1 MTFGAALDAMLK
13 DPDNLAI
20 SRDMYFQ
27 EGVVICEKLPSIRS
41 EVLTL
46 ENLLSSPILISVFE
60 GGEYIF
66 NPSQEDIHC
75 NGWFLLKKTPKPK
88 DVKPEPLEEEDLPVN
103 FRQDNKWLKAIDKL
117 YDIVK
122 MLDNKYSRLRDE

>member
-60 GGEYIF
+60 GGEFIF

-103 FRQDNKWLKAIDKL
+103 FRQDSKWLKAIDKL

-122 MLDNKYSRLRDE
+122 ILDRKYSRLQDE